1 MKRYRELLAKVS
13 RKLTLLFP
21 LLFSLLSLL
30 IPLLFPWTFV
40 QPILFIGNS
49 LTFVNQLP
57 FVLAA
62 LVFDSNTSSEL
73 KIGEV
78 VKGGASLEELY
89 EHTDAIATIEK
100 SGPWTDVVLQEQSD
114 VAQPDQMQQYA
125 NLFSQSI
132 RRANAHTLIFET
144 WVHNDKL
151 SDQARVKSVAQ
162 SVASSCGGTAV
173 FAGEAFELCRKR
185 HPEINLYSDDRHPT
199 QAGTYLAACVFYAKI
214 FGRTP
219 VGLPSDLSLVDDA
232 TKQKMTVFT
241 IPATT
246 ARDLQNVA
254 LECLR

>member
-1 MKRYRELLAKVS
+1 M
-13 RKLTLLFP
+13 
-21 LLFSLLSLL
+21 
-30 IPLLFPWTFV
+30 FPWTFC
-40 QPILFIGNS
+40 QPAYGAELFFDTKNPQAKKILFIGDS

-57 FVLAA
+57 IVLAA
-62 LVFDSNTSSEL
+62 LVYDSNTASEL

-114 VAQPDQMQQYA
+114 VAQPEKTQEYV
-125 NLFSQSI
+125 NSFSQSI
-132 RRANAHTLIFET
+132 RRVNAHTLIFET

-162 SVASSCGGTAV
+162 SVASGCGGTPV
-173 FAGEAFELCRKR
+173 FAGEAFDLCRQR
-185 HPEINLYSDDRHPT
+185 HPEIALYSDDRHPT
-199 QAGTYLAACVFYAKI
+199 QAGTYLAACVFYGKI

-219 VGLPSDLSLVDDA
+219 VGLPSDLSLVDDV
-232 TKQKMTVFT
+232 TKRKMPLFA
-241 IPATT
+241 IPAGT
-246 ARDLQNVA
+246 ARSLQFVA